1 MTTIDFRMTSNALFS
16 DVVLPAATW
25 YEKYDLSS
33 TDLHPFVHAFNEAIA
48 PPWEAKSDWEAFHR
62 IAKQFSRSP
71 SATSASARTSSPR
84 RCSTTRPMRL
94 PSRSERCATGGP
106 GSATPSRGARCRSCW
121 WSSVTTRTW
130 RSGGRRSA
138 RCWRSSEVRSRAP
151 RWKPLREIE
160 ELRAK
165 TGAVR
170 GGVADGRPSLE
181 RVEHACEA
189 ILALSGTTNGR
200 LAVEG
205 FRSLEARTGVKLT
218 DLASAREGDRIEF
231 QDAQTQPR
239 MVITSAEW
247 SGIESHGRRYSP
259 FTINTE
265 REKPWHTLSGRQHF
279 YLDHQWMLE
288 LGEGLPV
295 FRPPL
300 HHRAIFGEQGNA
312 DGSGRAEL
320 TLRYLTPHSKWSIH
334 SEYQDNLH
342 MLTLFRGGGML
353 WISREDAE
361 ALEIRGQRLGRGV
374 QPQRRDCLSRRG
386 LAPNS
391 SGDVLDVSRQGP
403 ASERAVDRASR

>member
-1 MTTIDFRMTSNALFS
+1 MTSNALFS

-62 IAKQFSRSP
+62 IAEAVLAAGRAP
-71 SATSASARTSSPR
+71 PR
-84 RCSTTRPMRL
+84 RAQGPRRSAAAARHARRDRPAAAA
-94 PSRSERCATGGP
+94 RCATGGP
-106 GSATPSRGARCRSCW
+106 GSATPIPGRTMPKLIVVERDYPHVAERWAALGPLLEELGSQVKGA
-121 WSSVTTRTW
+121 
-130 RSGGRRSA
+130 A
-138 RCWRSSEVRSRAP
+138 
-151 RWKPLREIE
+151 WKPLHEID

-165 TGAVR
+165 NGAVR
-170 GGVADGRPSLE
+170 GGIADGRPSLE

-205 FRSLEARTGVKLT
+205 FRSLEARTGLKLT

-231 QDAQTQPR
+231 KDAQTQPR
-239 MVITSAEW
+239 IVITSAEW

-320 TLRYLTPHSKWSIH
+320 TLEVSDAAFEVVDPLRVSGQPAHADAVPRRRDAVD
-334 SEYQDNLH
+334 QPRG
-342 MLTLFRGGGML
+342 RGG
-353 WISREDAE
+353 A
-361 ALEIRGQRLGRGV
+361 
-374 QPQRRDCLSRRG
+374 
-386 LAPNS
+386 
-391 SGDVLDVSRQGP
+391 
-403 ASERAVDRASR
+403 